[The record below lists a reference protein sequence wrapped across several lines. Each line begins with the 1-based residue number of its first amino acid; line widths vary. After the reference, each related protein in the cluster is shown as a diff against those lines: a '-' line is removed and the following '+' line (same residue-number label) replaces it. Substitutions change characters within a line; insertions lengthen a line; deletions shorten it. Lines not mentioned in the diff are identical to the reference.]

1 MLMERFGRG
10 RFALAL
16 ILGVPSLLLFAL
28 SMAGPLAGETG
39 EFFEPVLSAIC
50 HRLPSRSLRLPWGYS
65 ALCARCTAFWL
76 GAFAGTVLMYR
87 PAAGVPFWA
96 GVPALLPLAAD
107 GLLQYHHVYHSGNLL
122 RMLTGLA
129 AGLGITVLFFGNV
142 PFRAGPERNVTS
154 APGEGHD

>member
-1 MLMERFGRG
+1 MQRFRGG

-16 ILGVPSLLLFAL
+16 ILGLPSLLFFVL
-28 SMAGPLAGETG
+28 SMAGPTAGEVG
-39 EFFEPVLSAIC
+39 DLFDPLLSAIC

-76 GAFAGTVLMYR
+76 GAFAGAVLMYR
-87 PAAGVPFWA
+87 PVVRIPFWA
-96 GVPALLPLAAD
+96 GIPALLPLAAD
-107 GLLQYHHVYHSGNLL
+107 GLLQYHNVYHSGNLL

-142 PFRAGPERNVTS
+142 PFRCRG
-154 APGEGHD
+154 